1 MPIHVADVID
11 ALGHDAYLT
20 VEAVRGGGLPVQE
33 QAALH
38 RLMERWQEA
47 SDALAA
53 AAQALNGAENA
64 AGLGPH
70 FRRNVLARQVGGEGF
85 GGLY

>member
-1 MPIHVADVID
+1 MPVHVAAAID
-11 ALGHDAYLT
+11 ALGRDAYLT

-64 AGLGPH
+64 ARLGPD
-70 FRRNVLARQVGGEGF
+70 FRRNFLAKAVNGEGF
-85 GGLY
+85 AGMY

>member
-1 MPIHVADVID
+1 MPVHVADAID
-11 ALGHDAYLT
+11 DLGHAAYLI
-20 VEAVRGGGLPVQE
+20 VEAVRGAGLPPQE

-47 SDALAA
+47 TDALAA

-64 AGLGPH
+64 AHLGPA
-70 FRRNVLARQVGGEGF
+70 FRRNYLAKAMGGEGF